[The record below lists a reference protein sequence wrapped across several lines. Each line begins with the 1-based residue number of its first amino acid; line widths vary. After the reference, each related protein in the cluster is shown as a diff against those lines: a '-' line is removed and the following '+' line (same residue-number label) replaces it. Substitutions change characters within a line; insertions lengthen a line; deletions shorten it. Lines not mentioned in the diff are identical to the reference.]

1 RLRLTDRRWVEAEA
15 RHLATLLILDP
26 QALLLEQALDVGLS
40 CPSRHGQPRRLSPW
54 HLQSPSPRPRR
65 PPHLDGLQGARG
77 RVLLTLRWE
86 FIYDSGKVPG
96 AGGPPLSIVR

>member
-1 RLRLTDRRWVEAEA
+1 MITEPL
-15 RHLATLLILDP
+15 
-26 QALLLEQALDVGLS
+26 ALLAPLDVGTTRSLW
-40 CPSRHGQPRRLSPW
+40 HGKPRRRSPW

-86 FIYDSGKVPG
+86 FIYDGGKVPG
-96 AGGPPLSIVR
+96 AGGPPLSIVRTRAHARNDRFEGTHPSH